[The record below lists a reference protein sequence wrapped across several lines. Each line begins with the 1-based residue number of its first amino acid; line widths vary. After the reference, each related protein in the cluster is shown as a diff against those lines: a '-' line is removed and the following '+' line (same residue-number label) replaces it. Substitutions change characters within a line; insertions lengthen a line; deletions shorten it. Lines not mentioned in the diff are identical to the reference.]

1 MSIEIFA
8 SWLRRREASG
18 GPRIW
23 TALAAVLGGG
33 LVMAGALLPWLTL
46 FAGLHPYPGIMG
58 LWGKLLFAAGAATAA
73 AGAACVLTSHR
84 FAPAVCGVMGPAL
97 VAASVF
103 LVVRQQAA
111 YRELVASH
119 PMMVPGMGPGLYV
132 ALAGAAVAT
141 VVMFAAWRR
150 QVLASARAR

>member
-1 MSIEIFA
+1 
-8 SWLRRREASG
+8 
-18 GPRIW
+18 
-23 TALAAVLGGG
+23 
-33 LVMAGALLPWLTL
+33 
-46 FAGLHPYPGIMG
+46 
-58 LWGKLLFAAGAATAA
+58 
-73 AGAACVLTSHR
+73 VLTSHR
-84 FAPAVCGVMGPAL
+84 FSPAVCGVMGPAL